1 MIEIEILDIIKN
13 KIDNEISIS
22 EEISVENGFDS
33 LTLMEIIVEIE
44 DKFDILLDDYI
55 LRINEAENVE
65 NIISII
71 KEVIENKSNKE
82 IEIEDSIAKESEK
95 EYIYINNKQKKYLKT
110 NEIIDKN
117 YIVKMNNG
125 GISFNGITS
134 ELYEYF
140 DSVFYD
146 IARINNAI
154 GEKYPILLS
163 SSTLHN
169 TSFEKNHPNFSLY
182 TEEGDVVLS
191 PSACFHV
198 YEKYSGK
205 EIKDDFSVTFIQS
218 VIRTESKTDG
228 DEFGRLN
235 DYHVREVVF
244 IGSENHVNES
254 IDNMIE
260 LTKQFIEKIGL
271 VGSIESAS
279 DMFVTPIM
287 QRYKMVQLHKKA
299 KYEIRLNY
307 AADKLLS
314 VASFN
319 RHGKAF
325 TIPFNI
331 KVSGVN
337 NVVSGC
343 VGYGIE
349 RWVLA
354 FISQYGYD
362 LINYPDCVKEFL
374 KNKGFK

>member
-1 MIEIEILDIIKN
+1 
-13 KIDNEISIS
+13 
-22 EEISVENGFDS
+22 
-33 LTLMEIIVEIE
+33 
-44 DKFDILLDDYI
+44 
-55 LRINEAENVE
+55 
-65 NIISII
+65 
-71 KEVIENKSNKE
+71 
-82 IEIEDSIAKESEK
+82 
-95 EYIYINNKQKKYLKT
+95 
-110 NEIIDKN
+110 
-117 YIVKMNNG
+117 
-125 GISFNGITS
+125 
-134 ELYEYF
+134 
-140 DSVFYD
+140 
-146 IARINNAI
+146 
-154 GEKYPILLS
+154 
-163 SSTLHN
+163 
-169 TSFEKNHPNFSLY
+169 
-182 TEEGDVVLS
+182 
-191 PSACFHV
+191 
-198 YEKYSGK
+198 
-205 EIKDDFSVTFIQS
+205 
-218 VIRTESKTDG
+218 
-228 DEFGRLN
+228 
-235 DYHVREVVF
+235 
-244 IGSENHVNES
+244 
-254 IDNMIE
+254 MIE